1 MYDAV
6 HMARLIKLTASIMG
20 RKHLGSIS
28 VTDYNP
34 IIEDQR
40 TGRMIAE
47 FFYHACIGI
56 CQYHA
61 NLEKSPQPEEDDDT
75 DSLFEKTIKGS
86 KQ

>member
-1 MYDAV
+1 MFDAV
-6 HMARLIKLTASIMG
+6 HLARLLKMTASIFG

-47 FFYHACIGI
+47 FFYHVCIGI
-56 CQYHA
+56 CMYEQNQKA
-61 NLEKSPQPEEDDDT
+61 PPVEDDDDN
-75 DSLFEKTIKGS
+75 DSLFEKTIKKKS
-86 KQ
+86 